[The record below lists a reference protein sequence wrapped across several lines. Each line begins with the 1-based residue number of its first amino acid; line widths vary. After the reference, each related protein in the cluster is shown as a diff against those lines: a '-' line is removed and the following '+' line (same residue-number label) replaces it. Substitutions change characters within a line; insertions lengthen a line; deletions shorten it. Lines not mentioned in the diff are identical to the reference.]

1 MDNALSAP
9 ETKADLA
16 RAMDDMMV
24 AFESFKDTNE
34 SRLAD
39 LEKKSGVDVVTSD
52 KLARIEA
59 ALDASQRRMDEMVLK
74 SRRPSLSGTPVVGA
88 SEYKGAFEGYMRG
101 GNETGLRSLEKKA
114 ALTAAEG
121 DAGFTVPIEVESE
134 VMRRLTAISPIR
146 GIAGVR
152 QVSSGTY
159 KKPITSAGPATGWV
173 AETADRLETD
183 APVLSELKFETMEL
197 YAMPAA
203 TSTLLDDTAV
213 DVDRWLAEEI
223 ETAFAEQETTAF
235 VTGSGTSQPKG
246 FTTYNTVAENAW
258 SWGNLGYVATGT
270 AGSFPSTGASDKLI
284 DLVYTLKAGYRQNA
298 TFVMSRSTQAAVRK
312 MKDTEG
318 QYIWAP
324 PSVPGTRATLLNFP
338 VVEAE
343 DMPEIGTDSLSIA
356 FGDFRRGYLIVDRQ
370 GLRILRDPYSAKP
383 YVLFY
388 TTKRVGG
395 GVQDFDAIKFLK
407 FGAN

>member
-1 MDNALSAP
+1 MDNATSAP

-16 RAMDDMMV
+16 RAMDDMMG
-24 AFESFKDTNE
+24 AFEAFKDTNE
-34 SRLAD
+34 ARLAEI
-39 LEKKSGVDVVTSD
+39 EKKSGVDVVTSD

-59 ALDASQRRMDEMVLK
+59 ALDANQRRMDEMVLK

-88 SEYKGAFEGYMRG
+88 SEYKSAFDGYMRG

-121 DAGFTVPIEVESE
+121 DAGFTVPVEVEGE

-152 QVSSGTY
+152 QVSSATF

-173 AETADRLETD
+173 SETASRLETD

-203 TSTLLDDTAV
+203 TSSLLDDTAV
-213 DVDRWLAEEI
+213 DVDRWLADEI
-223 ETAFAEQETTAF
+223 ETAFAEQETAAF
-235 VTGSGTSQPKG
+235 VAGTGIGQPKG
-246 FTTYNTVAENAW
+246 FTSYDAVAESSW
-258 SWGNLGYVATGT
+258 SWGNLGYVATGQ
-270 AGSFPSTGASDKLI
+270 AGAFPSTGASDKLI

-318 QYIWAP
+318 QYIWTP

-407 FGAN
+407 FGAS

>member
-1 MDNALSAP
+1 M
-9 ETKADLA
+9 
-16 RAMDDMMV
+16 
-24 AFESFKDTNE
+24 
-34 SRLAD
+34 
-39 LEKKSGVDVVTSD
+39 
-52 KLARIEA
+52 
-59 ALDASQRRMDEMVLK
+59 
-74 SRRPSLSGTPVVGA
+74 
-88 SEYKGAFEGYMRG
+88 
-101 GNETGLRSLEKKA
+101 
-114 ALTAAEG
+114 
-121 DAGFTVPIEVESE
+121 
-134 VMRRLTAISPIR
+134 
-146 GIAGVR
+146 
-152 QVSSGTY
+152 
-159 KKPITSAGPATGWV
+159 
-173 AETADRLETD
+173 AETALRPETD
-183 APVLSELKFETMEL
+183 APVLSELKFDAMEL

-203 TSTLLDDTAV
+203 TSALLDDTAV
-213 DVDRWLAEEI
+213 DVDEWLADEI
-223 ETAFAEQETTAF
+223 EAVFAEQETKAF
-235 VTGSGTSQPKG
+235 VAGTGNGQPKG
-246 FTTYNTVAENAW
+246 FTDYTTVAESSW
-258 SWGNLGYVATGT
+258 SWGNLGYIATGA
-270 AGSFPSTGASDKLI
+270 AGAFPATGAFDKLI

-407 FGAN
+407 FGAS